1 MNEELQLYM
10 EDAQERMN
18 SAIEHLN
25 KELLKIRAGKA
36 SHHMLDSVKVDYY
49 GNETPLARV
58 ANINTT
64 DARTLVIQ
72 PWEKNMLA
80 AIERAIINSNLG
92 LTPSNNGELI
102 RINVPPL
109 TEERRKGL
117 VKQVKHEGEEAKVSI
132 RNSRKEINTDLK
144 KLEKEGTISEDELK
158 IAEEEVQEL
167 TKKFSE
173 LAEKAVEVKEKEI
186 MTV

>member
-1 MNEELQLYM
+1 MNEELQMYM
-10 EDAQERMN
+10 EDAEDRMK
-18 SAIEHLN
+18 AALEHLD

-49 GNETPLARV
+49 GTETALSRV
-58 ANINTT
+58 ANVNTT

-92 LTPSNNGELI
+92 LNPNNNGEMI
-102 RINVPPL
+102 RISVPPL
-109 TEERRKGL
+109 TEERRRGL
-117 VKQVKHEGEEAKVSI
+117 VKQVKNEGETAKISV
-132 RNSRKEINTDLK
+132 RTTRKEINADLK
-144 KLEKEGTISEDELK
+144 KLEKSGDISEDELK
-158 IAEEEVQEL
+158 TAEEDVQNL
-167 TKKFSE
+167 TKKYTE
-173 LAEKAVEVKEKEI
+173 LVDKAVDEKEKDI